1 VNIDAGTA
9 LAIVGAIVGAIGAL
23 NSWRTARTSA
33 KKTEVDNLR
42 GIINTQSEHIASQ
55 DTRIDRLEAERDEQ
69 DARIDRLEAE
79 RDELRSRLTEIEAR
93 YKDLCEWVL
102 QLGYDP
108 IARKKITGPLS
119 GGGL

>member
-1 VNIDAGTA
+1 MDLDAGTA
-9 LAIVGAIVGAIGAL
+9 LAIVGALVGAIGAI
-23 NSWRTARTSA
+23 NSFRIARITA

-42 GIINTQSEHIASQ
+42 GIIDTQREHIAG
-55 DTRIDRLEAERDEQ
+55 Q

-93 YKDLCEWVL
+93 YKDLCEWVR

-119 GGGL
+119 GGAL